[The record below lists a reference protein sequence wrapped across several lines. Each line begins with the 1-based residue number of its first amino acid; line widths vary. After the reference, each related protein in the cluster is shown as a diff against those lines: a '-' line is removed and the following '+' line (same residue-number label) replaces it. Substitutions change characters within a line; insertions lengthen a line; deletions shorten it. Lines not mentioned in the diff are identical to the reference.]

1 MHISFELKWLLRLPV
16 AAAAGVQTIESL
28 FNLKCGKCLSRLLFK
43 CLRQIS
49 FKIF

>member
-1 MHISFELKWLLRLPV
+1 MHISFELKWLWRLPV
-16 AAAAGVQTIESL
+16 TAAAGVQTIESL
-28 FNLKCGKCLSRLLFK
+28 CGKCLSRLLFK